1 LAVLFTDDFNRANGA
16 PGGNW
21 ASNGTMTIV
30 SNQLRLQ
37 DFGSIYA
44 INSTAPGTADYEVEA
59 AITLGGLSA
68 GGSVGIGIVGRYQD
82 VNNFYLAWIDS
93 GAANVIL
100 FRVQSGGYTPI
111 NNWNNGSALASP
123 VTLKLRMSGT
133 SLEIW
138 VNGVM
143 RVPYTDSGVGAA
155 GVFGFRAFNP
165 SDGNLSAARFDNLV
179 VSNLISAPVYKD
191 LTGSSSGGASVSAL
205 MGKSGIQLLTGAAV
219 GQAITGGGISRVG
232 TDPVYQA
239 LLIRGDTEAVACNWT
254 MGTTQPLTIAFWCR
268 LDSNSAGHGNVMTL
282 ASVTFDDE
290 VGFWI
295 PDFRPG
301 VYQGSVMIAEV
312 QTDVLSP
319 SVLYGTWHHVVFS
332 RDDPS
337 GIFRGYLDGVPFPSE
352 AGITPSPNGT
362 IPSIVYLVVGVG
374 GPSHYFRGAMSQ
386 LRVWLARLS
395 QAEIVTEMLST
406 NASRLTNLYGDWQLD
421 GTLLDTSGNNRHLSG
436 VSMPTAG
443 AVTYTTGPGAFA
455 DMTAHASGTS
465 AVTAAI
471 SRSIV
476 LVGQATGT
484 STTGTG
490 VINSISALVG
500 AAAGEAVTGG
510 SSMGATK
517 QLAGFSQG
525 RAFIGSQ
532 ITRMPALVGASSGG
546 SATGGVIV
554 AVPPVAPTG
563 DVNWDGSGFNQGGA
577 GVAVTWDGDAFTDS
591 ISFPGVAWEDDH
603 FEETG

>member
-1 LAVLFTDDFNRANGA
+1 M
-16 PGGNW
+16 
-21 ASNGTMTIV
+21 SIV

-59 AITLGGLSA
+59 KIVLGNLSA
-68 GGSVGIGIVGRYQD
+68 GGSVGIGIVARYQD
-82 VNNFYLAWIDS
+82 VNNFYLAWIDA

-100 FRVQSGGYTPI
+100 FRVQAGGYTPL

-123 VTLKLRMSGT
+123 VTLKLRCSGT
-133 SLEIW
+133 AISIW
-138 VNGVM
+138 VNGVE

-165 SDGNLSAARFDNLV
+165 SDGNLAAARFDDLV

-191 LTGSSSGGASVSAL
+191 ITGSSSGGAAAAGPI
-205 MGKSGIQLLTGAAV
+205 GKSGIQNLVGAAV
-219 GQAITGGGISRVG
+219 GLGNAGGRVTRQG
-232 TDPVYQA
+232 TEPVYQA
-239 LLIRGDTEAVACNWT
+239 LLIRGDTEAVAANWT
-254 MGTTQPLTIAFWCR
+254 LGTTQPLTIAFWCR
-268 LDSNSAGHGNVMTL
+268 LDSNSSGHGNVLTL
-282 ASVTFDDE
+282 ASADFDDE

-295 PDFRPG
+295 PDFRPA
-301 VYQGSVMIAEV
+301 VYQGSVMIREV

-319 SVLYGTWHHVVFS
+319 SVVYGTWHHVVFS

-337 GIFRGYLDGVPFPSE
+337 GVFRGYLDGVPFPNE
-352 AGITPSPNGT
+352 TGILPNPNGT

-374 GPSHYFRGAMSQ
+374 GPTHYFHGAISQ

-395 QAEIVTEMLST
+395 AVEIADEMIST
-406 NASRLTNLYGDWQLD
+406 NAVRLANLYGDWQLD
-421 GTLLDTSGNNRHLSG
+421 GDLLDSSGNGRHLAG

-455 DMTAHASGTS
+455 DLDGHIFASSSTAGQ
-465 AVTAAI
+465 V
-471 SRSIV
+471 SRSIA
-476 LVGQATGT
+476 LAGSAAG
-484 STTGTG
+484 SSSTGTG

-500 AAAGEAVTGG
+500 AAAGEATTGG

-517 QLAGFSQG
+517 QLAGNAQG
-525 RAFIGSQ
+525 RAFIGSLPS
-532 ITRMPALVGASSGG
+532 RLVGLDGSALGG

-563 DVNWDGSGFNQGGA
+563 DVMWDGSSFNQGEAGA
-577 GVAVTWDGDAFTDS
+577 LVTWDGDAFTDS
-591 ISFPGVAWEDDH
+591 ISFPGVSWEDDH
-603 FEETG
+603 FEESG